1 MLVPLDGALENPFMF
16 ILLNKQWTRT
26 ALHRILQ
33 ENNRNVVVVVVEENN
48 RNVVVVVVEEE
59 NNRFYGLKT
68 YINAQH
74 STSFSVY
81 IPLLRS

>member
-1 MLVPLDGALENPFMF
+1 MF

-48 RNVVVVVVEEE
+48 RNVVVVVVVVEE

-81 IPLLRS
+81 ILLLRS

>member
-1 MLVPLDGALENPFMF
+1 M
-16 ILLNKQWTRT
+16 
-26 ALHRILQ
+26 HRILQ

-48 RNVVVVVVEEE
+48 RNVVVVVVVEEE

-81 IPLLRS
+81 ILLLRS

>member
-1 MLVPLDGALENPFMF
+1 MF
-16 ILLNKQWTRT
+16 ILLNTQWTRT

-48 RNVVVVVVEEE
+48 RNVVVVVVVVEE

-68 YINAQH
+68 YMNAQH

-81 IPLLRS
+81 ILLLRS